1 MHRYIIKRLLMLIP
15 VLLSVAFII
24 FAIMDVAEG
33 DPVYS
38 VVSADASEEE
48 IQAAREEMGLTGS
61 LFERYFNYV
70 KGMLHGDLGTS
81 YVSKRDVMETY
92 LTRLPNT
99 LKLASVTMIVAL
111 GISIPLGIVA
121 AVNQNS
127 IKDTVS
133 MILALLGLSM
143 PNFWLG
149 LLLIIVFSLKLGWF
163 PSGGYEDGI
172 LSIVLPAFTIGAG
185 LAAFMTRSTRSSML
199 DVIRQDYLR
208 MARAKGVPERKV
220 IRKHALR
227 NALIPIITVF
237 GVQFSNVLGGSV
249 LAETVFAWPGVG
261 RLVVD
266 AIDQRDIPTVTGALV
281 MTTML
286 VTVVNL
292 LIDIVYAY
300 VDPRMQIAIYEV
312 RAGPW
317 KKKEE
322 LLKKYKKRST
332 FMSIWHQLRK
342 NKGAIMGLVLLVVII
357 VVALGSPYPFDY
369 ETQVIANNIKERM
382 QPPSAEH
389 WFGTDDMG
397 RDIFARVCYGARYSL
412 AVGIIAVMF
421 ALVFGVTLGAAAGY
435 IGGVFEDVTMRVC
448 DIFSSIPSVLM
459 AIAVVSA
466 LGKSTF
472 NLMLAVGIAS
482 TAPFVRV
489 ARAAVLT
496 IRGEEYIES
505 ARAIGVPEWQIVA
518 THILPNCVSQ
528 IIVQATLRVG
538 SAIISAAQLSFLGLG
553 VPAPAP
559 EWGSML
565 SAGRAYIRDYSYMTL
580 YPGLAIMVTVLSLN
594 LIGDGLRD
602 ALDPKLKR

>member
-1 MHRYIIKRLLMLIP
+1 
-15 VLLSVAFII
+15 
-24 FAIMDVAEG
+24 
-33 DPVYS
+33 
-38 VVSADASEEE
+38 
-48 IQAAREEMGLTGS
+48 
-61 LFERYFNYV
+61 
-70 KGMLHGDLGTS
+70 
-81 YVSKRDVMETY
+81 
-92 LTRLPNT
+92 
-99 LKLASVTMIVAL
+99 
-111 GISIPLGIVA
+111 
-121 AVNQNS
+121 
-127 IKDTVS
+127 
-133 MILALLGLSM
+133 
-143 PNFWLG
+143 
-149 LLLIIVFSLKLGWF
+149 
-163 PSGGYEDGI
+163 
-172 LSIVLPAFTIGAG
+172 
-185 LAAFMTRSTRSSML
+185 
-199 DVIRQDYLR
+199 
-208 MARAKGVPERKV
+208 
-220 IRKHALR
+220 
-227 NALIPIITVF
+227 
-237 GVQFSNVLGGSV
+237 
-249 LAETVFAWPGVG
+249 
-261 RLVVD
+261 
-266 AIDQRDIPTVTGALV
+266 
-281 MTTML
+281 
-286 VTVVNL
+286 
-292 LIDIVYAY
+292 
-300 VDPRMQIAIYEV
+300 
-312 RAGPW
+312 
-317 KKKEE
+317 
-322 LLKKYKKRST
+322 
-332 FMSIWHQLRK
+332 MSIWHQLRK
-342 NKGAIMGLVLLVVII
+342 NKGAIMGLILLVVIV
-357 VVALGSPYPFDY
+357 VVALGSPYFFDY
-369 ETQVIANNIKERM
+369 DTQVIANNIKERM

>member
-1 MHRYIIKRLLMLIP
+1 
-15 VLLSVAFII
+15 
-24 FAIMDVAEG
+24 
-33 DPVYS
+33 
-38 VVSADASEEE
+38 
-48 IQAAREEMGLTGS
+48 
-61 LFERYFNYV
+61 
-70 KGMLHGDLGTS
+70 
-81 YVSKRDVMETY
+81 
-92 LTRLPNT
+92 
-99 LKLASVTMIVAL
+99 
-111 GISIPLGIVA
+111 
-121 AVNQNS
+121 
-127 IKDTVS
+127 
-133 MILALLGLSM
+133 
-143 PNFWLG
+143 
-149 LLLIIVFSLKLGWF
+149 
-163 PSGGYEDGI
+163 
-172 LSIVLPAFTIGAG
+172 
-185 LAAFMTRSTRSSML
+185 
-199 DVIRQDYLR
+199 
-208 MARAKGVPERKV
+208 
-220 IRKHALR
+220 
-227 NALIPIITVF
+227 
-237 GVQFSNVLGGSV
+237 
-249 LAETVFAWPGVG
+249 
-261 RLVVD
+261 
-266 AIDQRDIPTVTGALV
+266 
-281 MTTML
+281 
-286 VTVVNL
+286 
-292 LIDIVYAY
+292 
-300 VDPRMQIAIYEV
+300 
-312 RAGPW
+312 
-317 KKKEE
+317 
-322 LLKKYKKRST
+322 
-332 FMSIWHQLRK
+332 MSIWHQLRK
-342 NKGAIMGLVLLVVII
+342 NKGAIMGLVLLVVIV
-357 VVALGSPYPFDY
+357 VVALGSPYFFDY

>member
-1 MHRYIIKRLLMLIP
+1 
-15 VLLSVAFII
+15 
-24 FAIMDVAEG
+24 
-33 DPVYS
+33 
-38 VVSADASEEE
+38 
-48 IQAAREEMGLTGS
+48 
-61 LFERYFNYV
+61 
-70 KGMLHGDLGTS
+70 
-81 YVSKRDVMETY
+81 
-92 LTRLPNT
+92 
-99 LKLASVTMIVAL
+99 
-111 GISIPLGIVA
+111 
-121 AVNQNS
+121 
-127 IKDTVS
+127 
-133 MILALLGLSM
+133 
-143 PNFWLG
+143 
-149 LLLIIVFSLKLGWF
+149 
-163 PSGGYEDGI
+163 
-172 LSIVLPAFTIGAG
+172 
-185 LAAFMTRSTRSSML
+185 
-199 DVIRQDYLR
+199 
-208 MARAKGVPERKV
+208 
-220 IRKHALR
+220 
-227 NALIPIITVF
+227 
-237 GVQFSNVLGGSV
+237 
-249 LAETVFAWPGVG
+249 
-261 RLVVD
+261 
-266 AIDQRDIPTVTGALV
+266 
-281 MTTML
+281 
-286 VTVVNL
+286 
-292 LIDIVYAY
+292 
-300 VDPRMQIAIYEV
+300 
-312 RAGPW
+312 
-317 KKKEE
+317 
-322 LLKKYKKRST
+322 
-332 FMSIWHQLRK
+332 MSIWHQLRK

-357 VVALGSPYPFDY
+357 VVALGSPYFFDY

-472 NLMLAVGIAS
+472 NLMLVVGIAS

>member
-1 MHRYIIKRLLMLIP
+1 
-15 VLLSVAFII
+15 
-24 FAIMDVAEG
+24 
-33 DPVYS
+33 
-38 VVSADASEEE
+38 
-48 IQAAREEMGLTGS
+48 
-61 LFERYFNYV
+61 
-70 KGMLHGDLGTS
+70 
-81 YVSKRDVMETY
+81 
-92 LTRLPNT
+92 
-99 LKLASVTMIVAL
+99 
-111 GISIPLGIVA
+111 
-121 AVNQNS
+121 
-127 IKDTVS
+127 
-133 MILALLGLSM
+133 
-143 PNFWLG
+143 
-149 LLLIIVFSLKLGWF
+149 
-163 PSGGYEDGI
+163 
-172 LSIVLPAFTIGAG
+172 
-185 LAAFMTRSTRSSML
+185 
-199 DVIRQDYLR
+199 
-208 MARAKGVPERKV
+208 
-220 IRKHALR
+220 
-227 NALIPIITVF
+227 
-237 GVQFSNVLGGSV
+237 
-249 LAETVFAWPGVG
+249 
-261 RLVVD
+261 
-266 AIDQRDIPTVTGALV
+266 
-281 MTTML
+281 
-286 VTVVNL
+286 
-292 LIDIVYAY
+292 
-300 VDPRMQIAIYEV
+300 
-312 RAGPW
+312 
-317 KKKEE
+317 
-322 LLKKYKKRST
+322 
-332 FMSIWHQLRK
+332 MSIWHQLRK

-357 VVALGSPYPFDY
+357 VVALGSPYLFDY

-382 QPPSAEH
+382 KPPSPEH
-389 WFGTDDMG
+389 SFGTDDMG

>member
-1 MHRYIIKRLLMLIP
+1 
-15 VLLSVAFII
+15 
-24 FAIMDVAEG
+24 
-33 DPVYS
+33 
-38 VVSADASEEE
+38 
-48 IQAAREEMGLTGS
+48 
-61 LFERYFNYV
+61 
-70 KGMLHGDLGTS
+70 
-81 YVSKRDVMETY
+81 
-92 LTRLPNT
+92 
-99 LKLASVTMIVAL
+99 
-111 GISIPLGIVA
+111 
-121 AVNQNS
+121 
-127 IKDTVS
+127 
-133 MILALLGLSM
+133 
-143 PNFWLG
+143 
-149 LLLIIVFSLKLGWF
+149 
-163 PSGGYEDGI
+163 
-172 LSIVLPAFTIGAG
+172 
-185 LAAFMTRSTRSSML
+185 
-199 DVIRQDYLR
+199 
-208 MARAKGVPERKV
+208 
-220 IRKHALR
+220 
-227 NALIPIITVF
+227 
-237 GVQFSNVLGGSV
+237 
-249 LAETVFAWPGVG
+249 
-261 RLVVD
+261 
-266 AIDQRDIPTVTGALV
+266 
-281 MTTML
+281 
-286 VTVVNL
+286 
-292 LIDIVYAY
+292 
-300 VDPRMQIAIYEV
+300 
-312 RAGPW
+312 
-317 KKKEE
+317 
-322 LLKKYKKRST
+322 
-332 FMSIWHQLRK
+332 MSIWHQLRK

-357 VVALGSPYPFDY
+357 VVALGSPYFFDY

-580 YPGLAIMVTVLSLN
+580 YRGLAIMVTVLSLN

>member
-1 MHRYIIKRLLMLIP
+1 
-15 VLLSVAFII
+15 
-24 FAIMDVAEG
+24 
-33 DPVYS
+33 
-38 VVSADASEEE
+38 
-48 IQAAREEMGLTGS
+48 
-61 LFERYFNYV
+61 
-70 KGMLHGDLGTS
+70 
-81 YVSKRDVMETY
+81 
-92 LTRLPNT
+92 
-99 LKLASVTMIVAL
+99 
-111 GISIPLGIVA
+111 
-121 AVNQNS
+121 
-127 IKDTVS
+127 
-133 MILALLGLSM
+133 
-143 PNFWLG
+143 
-149 LLLIIVFSLKLGWF
+149 
-163 PSGGYEDGI
+163 
-172 LSIVLPAFTIGAG
+172 
-185 LAAFMTRSTRSSML
+185 
-199 DVIRQDYLR
+199 
-208 MARAKGVPERKV
+208 
-220 IRKHALR
+220 
-227 NALIPIITVF
+227 
-237 GVQFSNVLGGSV
+237 
-249 LAETVFAWPGVG
+249 
-261 RLVVD
+261 
-266 AIDQRDIPTVTGALV
+266 
-281 MTTML
+281 
-286 VTVVNL
+286 
-292 LIDIVYAY
+292 
-300 VDPRMQIAIYEV
+300 
-312 RAGPW
+312 
-317 KKKEE
+317 
-322 LLKKYKKRST
+322 
-332 FMSIWHQLRK
+332 MSIWHQLRK

-357 VVALGSPYPFDY
+357 VVALGSPYLFDY

-580 YPGLAIMVTVLSLN
+580 HPGLAIMVTVLSLN